1 MEGIQKRL
9 FFCQKCYIK
18 GKGELLPQ
26 GGASE
31 YNPLFSNI
39 WVPLSLIS
47 PFTLTY
53 FMIFV
58 IPGLLFYGIMQLFG
72 HLLLLTKETM
82 KKVCVCL
89 ASTWYNHLVSN
100 VTAYFVSIFPVIH
113 SAHIAHEWLLL
124 KHSAIILGWYIGF
137 DRAIKTKLH
146 MYFLGILLMNS
157 TVTTDICRGSNSMSR
172 FKHYVSKANS
182 E

>member
-1 MEGIQKRL
+1 MV
-9 FFCQKCYIK
+9 YVK
-18 GKGELLPQ
+18 GKGVLPQ

-47 PFTLTY
+47 SFTLTY

-58 IPGLLFYGIMQLFG
+58 IPGLLFCGIMQLFG

-100 VTAYFVSIFPVIH
+100 VTAYFVSILFSSVLFPVIH

-124 KHSAIILGWYIGF
+124 KCSAIILGWYKIWLSCQNQITHVF
-137 DRAIKTKLH
+137 SW
-146 MYFLGILLMNS
+146 NS
-157 TVTTDICRGSNSMSR
+157 TDEQYCHNRHLQGQQ
-172 FKHYVSKANS
+172 
-182 E
+182 

>member
-1 MEGIQKRL
+1 MAVKKSKKSSHFFIYVIFKDSVFTAVKERGTILFMEGIQKRL

-53 FMIFV
+53 FMNFV

-89 ASTWYNHLVSN
+89 VST
-100 VTAYFVSIFPVIH
+100 
-113 SAHIAHEWLLL
+113 
-124 KHSAIILGWYIGF
+124 
-137 DRAIKTKLH
+137 
-146 MYFLGILLMNS
+146 
-157 TVTTDICRGSNSMSR
+157 
-172 FKHYVSKANS
+172 
-182 E
+182 

>member
-1 MEGIQKRL
+1 MAVKKSKKNSHICIYVVFKDNVFTAVKERGTGIQKRYL
-9 FFCQKCYIK
+9 FSQKWK
-18 GKGELLPQ
+18 GVLPQ

-39 WVPLSLIS
+39 WEPLSLIS
-47 PFTLTY
+47 SFTLTY

-100 VTAYFVSIFPVIH
+100 VTAYFVSILFSSVLFPVIH

-124 KHSAIILGWYIGF
+124 KCSAIILGWYKIW
-137 DRAIKTKLH
+137 
-146 MYFLGILLMNS
+146 
-157 TVTTDICRGSNSMSR
+157 
-172 FKHYVSKANS
+172 
-182 E
+182 